1 MKKIYAILAVAA
13 VAACTAF
20 AVSSFASR
28 DPFFEANVEALM
40 QTENEQC
47 PDPYDVKGMA
57 LDFSQRT
64 GSTTAEIDGELN
76 VLGKTFKIGGINAG
90 FSYTYT
96 YEIALCIR
104 EAPGNCC
111 PNSRNGEIQNVSLI

>member
-40 QTENEQC
+40 QTETFETIYVRHESVC
-47 PDPYDVKGMA
+47 KILIDE
-57 LDFSQRT
+57 DFKMKL
-64 GSTTAEIDGELN
+64 ID
-76 VLGKTFKIGGINAG
+76 AG
-90 FSYTYT
+90 FSLTGDGSIT
-96 YEIALCIR
+96 L
-104 EAPGNCC
+104 PGQLTCEGGGNMSCRPIEC
-111 PNSRNGEIQNVSLI
+111 QDLLETILKNL

>member
-40 QTENEQC
+40 NDEPLLQKWLWFSKEQTE
-47 PDPYDVKGMA
+47 
-57 LDFSQRT
+57 
-64 GSTTAEIDGELN
+64 
-76 VLGKTFKIGGINAG
+76 
-90 FSYTYT
+90 
-96 YEIALCIR
+96 
-104 EAPGNCC
+104 
-111 PNSRNGEIQNVSLI
+111 VSF